1 MAIVAIGNDDNATR
15 WRRTI
20 LRLLNTIVNLVRPSR
35 STVVPLLDLWRV
47 LRHHDG
53 PGVGRLLL
61 LALGDDLLY
70 ISIMEV
76 QESQT
81 SQ

>member
-1 MAIVAIGNDDNATR
+1 MANVAIGNDDNATR

-20 LRLLNTIVNLVRPSR
+20 LRLLNTMNLVRPSR
-35 STVVPLLDLWRV
+35 STVDPLLDLWRV

-76 QESQT
+76 QDSQT